1 MHTVIMYTTPTCHF
15 CQLTKAFFKEHGVQ
29 FTEHDVLADMEKRR
43 EMMEKSGQL
52 GVPVILIDDKDVV
65 VGFDQPA
72 LTRLL
77 GIK

>member
-15 CQLTKAFFKEHGVQ
+15 CQLTKAFFKEKGVQ

-52 GVPVILIDDKDVV
+52 GVPVIVIDNKDVV
-65 VGFDQPA
+65 VGFDQPT
-72 LTRLL
+72 LSRLL
-77 GIK
+77 GV